1 MLGRRKTIC
10 VVSNKGG
17 VGKTVV
23 AIGIARALA
32 SRKPTVLLD
41 LDVHGPD
48 VLVRLGLMPDLADFT
63 KPLIEPIPYIPN
75 LWAFSADCLAADQSH
90 GFLAKDE
97 DKRAFVRSTLN
108 TLNFHGAKY
117 VVCDMPAGT
126 DEILY
131 HMLREDKP
139 DYILIVTNPEKA
151 AMLDTEK
158 LINILFH
165 YKLKSRIL
173 GIVENMAWIK
183 GPGGLAGYRFNN
195 MVDIERTLC
204 KEYDIPLLG
213 QIPEYALWD
222 GEESM
227 MPVQELII
235 NNPVFK
241 KIAEMV

>member
-1 MLGRRKTIC
+1 MFGRRKTVC

-23 AIGIARALA
+23 SIGIARALA
-32 SRKPTVLLD
+32 SRHKTMLLD

-63 KPLIEPIPYIPN
+63 APLIEPIPYLPN

-90 GFLAKDE
+90 GYLAKDE
-97 DKRAFVRSTLN
+97 DKRAFVRSTLK
-108 TLNFHGAKY
+108 TLNFHDAKY

-131 HMLREDKP
+131 HMLKEDKP
-139 DYILIVTNPEKA
+139 DYIVIVTNPEKA

-158 LINILFH
+158 LINILVH
-165 YKLKSRIL
+165 YRMQPRIL

-183 GPGGLAGYRFNN
+183 GPDGKMGYRFNN
-195 MVDIERTLC
+195 MVDIELALC
-204 KEYDIPLLG
+204 KEYEISLLG

-222 GEESM
+222 GEEPM
-227 MPVQELII
+227 MPVQDLIF
-235 NNPVFK
+235 NNPVFQR
-241 KIAEMV
+241 IAEMV

>member
-1 MLGRRKTIC
+1 MFGRHKTIC
-10 VVSNKGG
+10 VTSNKGG

-23 AIGIARALA
+23 SIGIARALA
-32 SRKPTVLLD
+32 SRYKTMLLD

-63 KPLIEPIPYIPN
+63 QPLIEPIPYIPN
-75 LWAFSADCLAADQSH
+75 LWAFSADCLAEDQTH
-90 GFLAKDE
+90 GYLAKDE
-97 DKRAFVRSTLN
+97 DKRAFVRSTLK
-108 TLNFHGAKY
+108 TLNFKDAKY

-131 HMLREDKP
+131 HMLKEDKP

-173 GIVENMAWIK
+173 GVLENMAWVK
-183 GPGGLAGYRFNN
+183 GPDGMVGHRFNN
-195 MVDIERTLC
+195 ISAEHGICV
-204 KEYDIPLLG
+204 EYDVPYLG
-213 QIPEYALWD
+213 GIPEFVDWD
-222 GEESM
+222 GNGTSTE
-227 MPVQELII
+227 QLLAHDI
-235 NNPVFK
+235 FK
-241 KIAEMV
+241 RIAEMV